1 MSILN
6 VALLSKNVGDNDGDN
21 RNNTSQVFVKE
32 GGERRG
38 QKHGGGHH
46 GSHKQGGHKGHRH
59 HCH

>member
-6 VALLSKNVGDNDGDN
+6 VALLSKNVGDNNGDN
-21 RNNTSQVFVKE
+21 RNNTAVFVKE
-32 GGERRG
+32 DGGSRG

-46 GSHKQGGHKGHRH
+46 ESHKQGGHKGHRH